1 MNPASDYCQRWSKGA
16 HSWRHASEGGFDS
29 RLYDVVPLPEKI
41 ARAFVIEE
49 HYAASFPAA
58 RFSIGLL
65 TRDERYPLNGAMVGG
80 MALAGVATFST
91 PMASR
96 VLTSVFPTLAPYE
109 ESIELGRFVL
119 TDTPANAESWF
130 LSKAFR
136 LARERGIRGVVS
148 FADPMPRH
156 RRVTDVLDDG
166 TLVERVEEVLPGHVG
181 ISYQSLNARALGR
194 STARTLNYD
203 PRRGVVLSERTLS
216 KIRCGESGCDAA
228 EKHLV
233 SLGAPARRA
242 GQDAKQWLHEALD
255 ALGVV
260 RRRHQ
265 GNFRYAFALGSL
277 AERRRLPIV
286 GEVTPYPKPHTDR
299 LPALIC

>member
-16 HSWRHASEGGFDS
+16 HSWRHASEGGFDP

-96 VLTSVFPTLAPYE
+96 VLTAVFPTLSPYE

-119 TDTPANAESWF
+119 TDTPANAESWCVYRTCGAVTTF
-130 LSKAFR
+130 TVRGSSSCRQVWLW
-136 LARERGIRGVVS
+136 ER
-148 FADPMPRH
+148 
-156 RRVTDVLDDG
+156 
-166 TLVERVEEVLPGHVG
+166 
-181 ISYQSLNARALGR
+181 SLNRRSGR
-194 STARTLNYD
+194 SVSTVHRWPRSRTSCWTSGRAAMPSPAAART
-203 PRRGVVLSERTLS
+203 R
-216 KIRCGESGCDAA
+216 SGC
-228 EKHLV
+228 
-233 SLGAPARRA
+233 
-242 GQDAKQWLHEALD
+242 
-255 ALGVV
+255 
-260 RRRHQ
+260 
-265 GNFRYAFALGSL
+265 
-277 AERRRLPIV
+277 
-286 GEVTPYPKPHTDR
+286 
-299 LPALIC
+299 